1 MTKKKCQCHY
11 KWQSI
16 IPIRTGVVIYR
27 KHKARY
33 NRIGQKNMNILHQ
46 KKGRTER
53 KKSTNK
59 PRFPFTPKWE
69 PVIPVLQCRSY
80 STKNGVKHQN
90 PDIYSSIIPALTNQ
104 QQWGGIWSPGLGH
117 FQKTKAHC
125 YRGFSIWSWYQF
137 LMEQITV
144 SWASILIYVS
154 WSRKNNR
161 KYKTPFHNTRIPPK
175 LKADQPRC
183 EQVGTW
189 RVKAASSLKIYLK
202 LRLWQLSVTEDRGDH
217 FLNSLCSRFIFL
229 RTEARVMKL

>member
-1 MTKKKCQCHY
+1 M
-11 KWQSI
+11 
-16 IPIRTGVVIYR
+16 
-27 KHKARY
+27 
-33 NRIGQKNMNILHQ
+33 NRLHQ

-53 KKSTNK
+53 KKSTIK

-104 QQWGGIWSPGLGH
+104 QQWGGYLVTWVGTFS
-117 FQKTKAHC
+117 KTKAHC

-144 SWASILIYVS
+144 SWALILIYVS

-183 EQVGTW
+183 EQGPIIRARFSHRIKVLTPELLPW
-189 RVKAASSLKIYLK
+189 R
-202 LRLWQLSVTEDRGDH
+202 
-217 FLNSLCSRFIFL
+217 
-229 RTEARVMKL
+229 